1 MPNRAGNEGTGSGRA
16 KDAARGCRGK
26 GDRASLARRFRAIC
40 SRIARLLRP
49 GHAEDDFT
57 AELESHIAMD
67 VEDGIRA
74 GLSPDEARRQALIR
88 LGGFEQTRQT
98 CRERRSLPWIEIL
111 FRDVRYGLRGL
122 AKNPGFTAVTVL
134 TLALGIGVTSTIFAV
149 ADAGF
154 LRSWPAAEPER
165 LVRIVANTPQGP
177 DNLFSYP
184 ESQDLAREGRSLEGV
199 LAYSRHG
206 EILHAGSESRHLVD
220 EVVSPNYFSLLGTD
234 PQLGLKF
241 AAAAKSHEPVVVI
254 SNSVWQRFF
263 GADPQL
269 VGKQISLTG
278 RSYTVI
284 GIAPPGFRGLM
295 PFVPVELWLP
305 LTTWG
310 GENDRRSRDFELLG
324 RLRPGMTAAQAQA
337 EIDTIGKRMAQDYPA
352 LNRART
358 ISIVSEQQ
366 RLREAAASTLLMMI
380 AVSMVLLICCANVA
394 GLILARSD
402 GRRKEI
408 AMRLALGAT
417 RARLICQLLTESLLL
432 AAASAALGLA
442 LAVCLFRLQPA
453 LVPPSQVALG
463 LDLHLDATM
472 VLFTTASSI
481 LAVLIFGFTPAL
493 QATRLDYAAALKRG
507 KTSADSSRRRL
518 TLRNALVVIEI
529 ALAAT
534 LLTASGLVL
543 RSLLTSRRI
552 DLGFDRQRNFVF
564 FDMEPDLVRGYTPA
578 RTAAFFDQVETRTA
592 ALPGVKHVGL
602 AQRVLL
608 SDTEGGV
615 SKRVS
620 IPGVQLPQDQPSI
633 PVKFN
638 AVDGNYFQAM
648 GTRVLEG
655 RAFASTDSATALKV
669 ALISRNMANRFW
681 PAGNALGAQIVV
693 DGKACIVV
701 GVAQDAKINEPHE
714 DPEPYIYLPFAQWP
728 SNHASL
734 IVDGGADSRALI
746 AAVRS
751 VFKST
756 DHDVPYQ
763 VRTIGYLMRQSFW
776 ADQSLVGFVGTLGLL
791 AISLGAIGLYGV
803 IAFIVNRRTRE
814 IGIRM
819 AFGAERSRI
828 VQMVLRQGLALAG
841 IGAGIGLVAS
851 LLTTR
856 VLASV
861 LYGVKPTDS
870 LSFAASA
877 IFVVLV
883 ALAACWIPARRAA
896 SVDPMQA
903 LRVE

>member
-1 MPNRAGNEGTGSGRA
+1 MANFASQA
-16 KDAARGCRGK
+16 KAFFLRLIG
-26 GDRASLARRFRAIC
+26 
-40 SRIARLLRP
+40 LLRP

-67 VEDGIRA
+67 IDDGIRA
-74 GLSPDEARRQALIR
+74 GLAPDEARRQALIR

-98 CRERRSLPWIEIL
+98 WRERRSLPWIEIL

-122 AKNPGFTAVTVL
+122 AKNPGFTAVAVL
-134 TLALGIGVTSTIFAV
+134 TLALGIGITSAIFAV

-165 LVRIVANTPQGP
+165 LVRIVARTPQGP
-177 DNLFSYP
+177 DSLFSFP
-184 ESQDLAREGRSLEGV
+184 ESQDLARQGRSLEGV
-199 LAYSRHG
+199 LAYSRHSAV
-206 EILHAGSESRHLVD
+206 LHTSAESALLVD

-234 PQLGLKF
+234 PNLGLKF
-241 AAAAKSHEPVVVI
+241 AAAAKNHERVVVI

-269 VGKQISLTG
+269 LGKQITLTG
-278 RSYTVI
+278 SSYTVI

-310 GENDRRSRDFELLG
+310 GENDRSSRDFELLG
-324 RLRPGMTAAQAQA
+324 RLRPGVTAAQAQA

-352 LNRART
+352 LNRGRT
-358 ISIVSEQQ
+358 VSIVSERQ
-366 RLREAAASTLLMMI
+366 RLRDAATPTLPMMI
-380 AVSMVLLICCANVA
+380 AVGMVLLICCANVA

-408 AMRLALGAT
+408 AMRMALGAT
-417 RARLICQLLTESLLL
+417 PARLIRQLLTESLLL
-432 AAASAALGLA
+432 ALASAALGLA

-453 LVPPSQVALG
+453 LMPPSQVALG
-463 LDLHLDATM
+463 LDLHLDAT
-472 VLFTTASSI
+472 LLFFTTASSI
-481 LAVLIFGFTPAL
+481 LAVLIFGFAPAL

-507 KTSADSSRRRL
+507 ETGADRSRRRL

-543 RSLLTSRRI
+543 RSLLASRRI
-552 DLGFDRQRNFVF
+552 DLGFDRRRNFVF
-564 FDMEPDLVRGYTPA
+564 FDMEPDLVRGNTPA
-578 RTAAFFDQVETRTA
+578 RTQVFFDQVETRTA

-602 AQRVLL
+602 AQRILL

-615 SKRVS
+615 TKRVS
-620 IPGVQLPQDQPSI
+620 IPGVQLPQGQPSI

-638 AVDGNYFQAM
+638 AVDGHYFQAM

-655 RAFASTDSATALKV
+655 RAFAATDSAAAMKV
-669 ALISRNMANRFW
+669 AVISRNMANRYW

-693 DGKACIVV
+693 DGRACIVV

-714 DPEPYIYLPFAQWP
+714 DPEPYMYLPFAQWP

-734 IVDGGADSRALI
+734 IVDGGENPRALI

-756 DHDVPYQ
+756 DRDVPYE

-791 AISLGAIGLYGV
+791 AIFLGAIGLYGV
-803 IAFIVNRRTRE
+803 ISFIVNRRTRE

-819 AFGAERSRI
+819 AFGAERRKI
-828 VQMVLRQGLALAG
+828 VQMMLRQGLALAG
-841 IGAGIGLVAS
+841 IGAGLGLAAS

-861 LYGVKPTDS
+861 LYGVKPTDP

-877 IFVVLV
+877 LFVILV

-896 SVDPMQA
+896 SVNPMQA

>member
-1 MPNRAGNEGTGSGRA
+1 MPN
-16 KDAARGCRGK
+16 
-26 GDRASLARRFRAIC
+26 LARRFRAIC
-40 SRIARLLRP
+40 SRIAGLLRA

-67 VEDGIRA
+67 VDDGIRA
-74 GLSPDEARRQALIR
+74 GLAPDEARRQALIR
-88 LGGFEQTRQT
+88 LGGLEQTRQT

-122 AKNPGFTAVTVL
+122 AKNPGFTAVAVL

-149 ADAGF
+149 ADAAL

-165 LVRIVANTPQGP
+165 LVRVVANTPQGP
-177 DNLFSYP
+177 ENLFSYP
-184 ESQDLAREGRSLEGV
+184 ESQDLAAQGRSLEGV

-206 EILHAGSESRHLVD
+206 AILHTASESRPLVD

-241 AAAAKSHEPVVVI
+241 AAAAKNHERIVVI
-254 SNSVWQRFF
+254 SNAVWQRFF

-278 RSYTVI
+278 SSYTVI

-310 GENDRRSRDFELLG
+310 GENDRASRDFELLG
-324 RLRPGMTAAQAQA
+324 RLRPGVTAAQAQA

-352 LNRART
+352 LNRGRT
-358 ISIVSEQQ
+358 VSIVSERQ
-366 RLREAAASTLLMMI
+366 RLRKAAAPTLLMMI
-380 AVSMVLLICCANVA
+380 AVGMVLLICCANVA

-417 RARLICQLLTESLLL
+417 RARLVRQLLTESVLL
-432 AAASAALGLA
+432 AVTSAALGLL
-442 LAVCLFRLQPA
+442 LAAVLFRLQPA
-453 LVPPSQVALG
+453 LMPPSQVELG
-463 LDLHLDATM
+463 LNLHLDAT
-472 VLFTTASSI
+472 VILFTMASSM
-481 LAVLIFGFTPAL
+481 LAVLIFGLSPAL
-493 QATRLDYAAALKRG
+493 QATRVDYVAALKRG
-507 KTSADSSRRRL
+507 ETGADRSRRRV
-518 TLRNALVVIEI
+518 TLRNALVVVEI

-543 RSLLTSRRI
+543 RSLLASRRI

-564 FDMEPDLVRGYTPA
+564 FDMEPNLVRGYTPA
-578 RTAAFFDQVETRTA
+578 RTAAFFDQVEARTA
-592 ALPGVKHVGL
+592 ALPGVKHAGL

-608 SDTEGGV
+608 SDTEGDV

-620 IPGVQLPQDQPSI
+620 IPGVQLPQDQPTI

-648 GTRVLEG
+648 GTRILEG
-655 RAFASTDSATALKV
+655 RAFALTDSASALKV
-669 ALISRNMANRFW
+669 AVISRNMANRFW
-681 PAGNALGAQIVV
+681 PGGGPLGRQIVV
-693 DGKACIVV
+693 DGTPCIVV
-701 GVAQDAKINEPHE
+701 GVAEDAKINGPRE
-714 DPEPYIYLPFAQWP
+714 DPEPYLYLPFAQWP

-734 IVDGGADSRALI
+734 IVDGGVDTRALI
-746 AAVRS
+746 AAERS
-751 VFKST
+751 VFQSA
-756 DHDVPYQ
+756 DHNVPYE

-776 ADQSLVGFVGTLGLL
+776 SDQALVGFVGTLGML
-791 AISLGAIGLYGV
+791 AIFLGAIGLYGV

-819 AFGAERSRI
+819 AFGAERRNI
-828 VQMVLRQGLALAG
+828 VRMVLRQGLALAG
-841 IGAGIGLVAS
+841 IGACVGLVAS

-856 VLASV
+856 FLASV
-861 LYGVKPTDS
+861 LYGVKPTDP

-896 SVDPMQA
+896 TVDPMET

>member
-1 MPNRAGNEGTGSGRA
+1 MPN
-16 KDAARGCRGK
+16 
-26 GDRASLARRFRAIC
+26 LARRFRAIC
-40 SRIARLLRP
+40 SRFAGLLHMDH
-49 GHAEDDFT
+49 GNDDFT
-57 AELESHIAMD
+57 AELESHVAMD
-67 VEDGIRA
+67 VDDGIRT
-74 GLSPDEARRQALIR
+74 GLAPDEARRQALIR
-88 LGGFEQTRQT
+88 LGGLEQTRQT
-98 CRERRSLPWIEIL
+98 FRERRSLPWVEIL
-111 FRDVRYGLRGL
+111 IRDVRYGLRGL
-122 AKNPGFTAVTVL
+122 AKNPGFTTVAVL

-149 ADAGF
+149 ADAAL

-177 DNLFSYP
+177 DDLFSYP
-184 ESQDLAREGRSLEGV
+184 ESQDLAAQGKSLEGV
-199 LAYSRHG
+199 LAYSRHSA
-206 EILHAGSESRHLVD
+206 ILHTASESRQLVD

-234 PQLGLKF
+234 PKLGPRFL
-241 AAAAKSHEPVVVI
+241 AAAKNHERIVVI
-254 SNSVWQRFF
+254 SNAVWQRFF
-263 GADPQL
+263 GADPRL

-278 RSYTVI
+278 RSFTVI

-310 GENDRRSRDFELLG
+310 GENDRGSRDFELLG
-324 RLRPGMTAAQAQA
+324 RLRPGVTAAEARA
-337 EIDTIGKRMAQDYPA
+337 EIDTIGRRMAQDYPA
-352 LNRART
+352 LNRGRT
-358 ISIVSEQQ
+358 VSIVSERQ
-366 RLREAAASTLLMMI
+366 RLREAAAPTLLMMI
-380 AVSMVLLICCANVA
+380 AVGMVLLICCANVA

-417 RARLICQLLTESLLL
+417 RARLIRQLLTESVLL
-432 AAASAALGLA
+432 AAGSAALGLL
-442 LAVCLFRLQPA
+442 LAVFLFRLQPA
-453 LVPPSQVALG
+453 LMPPSKVALG
-463 LDLHLDATM
+463 LDLHLDATLI
-472 VLFTTASSI
+472 LFTTVSSM
-481 LAVLIFGFTPAL
+481 LAVLIFGLSPAL
-493 QATRLDYAAALKRG
+493 QATRVDYVAALKRG
-507 KTSADSSRRRL
+507 ETGADRSRRRV
-518 TLRNALVVIEI
+518 TLRNALVVVEI

-543 RSLLTSRRI
+543 RSLLASRRI
-552 DLGFDRQRNFVF
+552 DLGFDRQRDFVF
-564 FDMEPDLVRGYTPA
+564 FDMEPNLVAGYTPA
-578 RTAAFFDQVETRTA
+578 RTAAFFDEVETRTA
-592 ALPGVKHVGL
+592 ALPGVKHAGL

-608 SDTEGGV
+608 SETEGAV

-620 IPGVQLPQDQPSI
+620 IPGVQLPQDQPTI

-648 GTRVLEG
+648 GTRILEG
-655 RAFASTDSATALKV
+655 RAFAITDSGTALKV
-669 ALISRNMANRFW
+669 AVISRNMANRFW
-681 PAGNALGAQIVV
+681 PGGSALGRQIVV
-693 DGKACIVV
+693 DGTACIVV
-701 GVAQDAKINEPHE
+701 GVAEDAKINGPRE
-714 DPEPYIYLPFAQWP
+714 DPEPYLYLPFAQWP

-746 AAVRS
+746 AAERI
-751 VFKST
+751 VFQSA
-756 DHDVPYQ
+756 DHNVPYE

-776 ADQSLVGFVGTLGLL
+776 SDQTLVGFVGTLGML
-791 AISLGAIGLYGV
+791 AIFLGAIGLYGV

-819 AFGAERSRI
+819 AFGAERRNI
-828 VQMVLRQGLALAG
+828 VQLMLRQGLALAG
-841 IGAGIGLVAS
+841 IGACVGLVAS

-856 VLASV
+856 FLASV
-861 LYGVKPTDS
+861 LYGVKPTDP